1 MLPAAVCE
9 VGQLGS
15 AGVAVGEDD
24 GVGSC
29 RFDGRKKL
37 LFGHGS
43 TVFIRYLYSSL
54 AEVSDPDPSGKRS
67 RPVSWRHAKRA
78 RVAGGGNNT

>member
-29 RFDGRKKL
+29 RFDGHRDRTQAHL
-37 LFGHGS
+37 G
-43 TVFIRYLYSSL
+43 R
-54 AEVSDPDPSGKRS
+54 
-67 RPVSWRHAKRA
+67 RHHCLPYNIELVEEIKA
-78 RVAGGGNNT
+78 AGMPTQV